1 SDLKGSTNLG
11 EALDPESLREVM
23 TQYFD
28 SMTRVLRRH
37 GATIEK
43 FIGDAIMAVF
53 GLPKLHEDDALR
65 AVRAAKETQIAVAEL
80 NEELMRRYGISLTVR
95 TGVNTGE
102 VVAGDPTTGQRLV
115 TGDTVNVAAR
125 LEQAAPPTEVLIGEL
140 TYQLVRGAVEVE
152 EVEPLELKGKSERV
166 PAYRLLA
173 VSDATEGFQ
182 RRQDAPMVGRERE
195 MATLSTIFRRAVE
208 EHACRMATVIA
219 DAGVGKSRLVR
230 EFTTSVAEEAT
241 VLRGRCLPYGEGITF
256 WPLVE
261 VAREAAAIE
270 QDDAQDEARH
280 KLAELTGDEAVTAR
294 LASAIGLSNE
304 QFPVAET
311 FWAARRFLEV
321 LGKDKPVTVVIDDIH
336 WAEQTF
342 LELIVHL
349 VERVEGASVLL
360 LCTSRHDLL
369 ETQAEWALD
378 PNAERIV
385 LQPLTDEDA
394 ARVVSGLLGEA
405 GIAGEVQDRI
415 VVAAEGN
422 PLFVEQMLSMMID
435 SGSLHFADERWEPTG
450 NLADLDVPP
459 SIQALL
465 AARLDLLGREERS
478 VIEPASVIGLSFAEA
493 AVTVLAPEP
502 VRAKVPDHLSAM
514 TRKQLVRSTP
524 VDSPE
529 ELGFRFQHILIRDAA
544 YNGLLKRARAIF
556 HEQFAEW
563 ADELNR
569 RQGRSQEF
577 EEILGYHLEQ
587 SYRYLSELG
596 TLDDHALGIGARAAE
611 KLASAGRRAMA
622 RGDMPAAVNLLRRA
636 AACLPLQSIE
646 RLRLLPDLAEALMEI
661 PEFDEADRV
670 LGEAISGADS
680 YGDLVL
686 AGTAELVRLLL
697 QQYSTEEG
705 GWSAKALESVE
716 RTIPIFQR
724 NDNNAGLAL
733 ASRIKISIHNTANDF
748 SESAAAAEEVIRY
761 ARLAGDPRLERRGS
775 VGYAQAALFG
785 PTPVDE
791 AVTRCEELAA
801 AAVGDRRTEA
811 LVQNSLSQ
819 LYSMQG
825 KFDLARSTWATADAS
840 LKDLGMGLFSAA
852 LSITRGQIELL
863 ADDLG
868 TAEAV
873 LERGYAA
880 LESMGGAFLLT
891 GVAGVLGRVSY
902 AQQRLDKVD
911 RLSTTIEGMADAD
924 DLDAQTD
931 WRLLRAL
938 ARANDGH
945 THEALQLAKEAVEMA
960 SASDAPLLQGWAL
973 TTLADV
979 QGAAGFP
986 TERDAT
992 LRDAMEL
999 YRTKGDIV
1007 TSGQLDS
1014 RLKAEAGA

>member
-1 SDLKGSTNLG
+1 
-11 EALDPESLREVM
+11 M
-23 TQYFD
+23 
-28 SMTRVLRRH
+28 
-37 GATIEK
+37 
-43 FIGDAIMAVF
+43 
-53 GLPKLHEDDALR
+53 
-65 AVRAAKETQIAVAEL
+65 
-80 NEELMRRYGISLTVR
+80 
-95 TGVNTGE
+95 
-102 VVAGDPTTGQRLV
+102 
-115 TGDTVNVAAR
+115 
-125 LEQAAPPTEVLIGEL
+125 
-140 TYQLVRGAVEVE
+140 
-152 EVEPLELKGKSERV
+152 
-166 PAYRLLA
+166 
-173 VSDATEGFQ
+173 
-182 RRQDAPMVGRERE
+182 
-195 MATLSTIFRRAVE
+195 
-208 EHACRMATVIA
+208 
-219 DAGVGKSRLVR
+219 
-230 EFTTSVAEEAT
+230 
-241 VLRGRCLPYGEGITF
+241 
-256 WPLVE
+256 
-261 VAREAAAIE
+261 
-270 QDDAQDEARH
+270 
-280 KLAELTGDEAVTAR
+280 TAR

-544 YNGLLKRARAIF
+544 YNGLLKRARATF

-724 NDNNAGLAL
+724 NDHNAGLAL

-791 AVTRCEELAA
+791 AVARCEELAA

-863 ADDLG
+863 AGDLG

-979 QGAAGFP
+979 QGAAGLP